1 MGNRE
6 VSPVKMSA
14 AGFNSSSAAA
24 IDGISIEDVSIAAIV
39 PCHNEELAIAAV
51 VRDLREAV
59 PGMVIYVYDNRS
71 TDNTAA
77 VAAAAGAIVRK
88 EDVKG
93 KGNVVRRAFADIE
106 ADVYLLIDG
115 DDTYDA
121 SAAPGMIKTLLG
133 GPYDHIL
140 GVRKQTTDSAYR
152 PGHSTGNK
160 LFNLLVTKVFGTPVS
175 DMLSGYRIFSRR
187 FVKSFPAVS
196 REFEIET
203 ELTVHSMSLRVPQTE
218 VEVDFKDRP
227 EGSESKLNT
236 YRDGFKILSLIFQ
249 LIRHERPL
257 AFHSILAGL
266 VLLVAVILGIPLVI
280 EFSSTGLVPRFPTAF
295 LASSLVIIAVLILVV
310 GFVLDGIT
318 RSRRESARLVYLG
331 YHAPGAGPLVHGHGA
346 LTQRTG
352 DAGSGPDR
360 HTDWVNG
367 LPQQAPGIPVSS
379 HLQQ

>member
-1 MGNRE
+1 
-6 VSPVKMSA
+6 MST
-14 AGFNSSSAAA
+14 G
-24 IDGISIEDVSIAAIV
+24 VSIAAIV
-39 PCHNEELAIAAV
+39 PCHNEEAAV
-51 VRDLREAV
+51 AAVIKDLRAAV
-59 PGMVIYVYDNRS
+59 PGMAIYVYDNRS

-121 SAAPGMIKTLLG
+121 AAAPQMIQALLD

-160 LFNLLVTKVFGTPVS
+160 LFNKLVTTAFGTPVS

-203 ELTVHSMSLRVPQTE
+203 ELTVHTMSLRVPQTE
-218 VEVDFKDRP
+218 IAVGFKDRP

-266 VLLVAVILGIPLVI
+266 VAVIALLLAIPLFV
-280 EFSSTGLVPRFPTAF
+280 EFSRTGLVPRFPTAF
-295 LASSLVIIAVLILVV
+295 LAASLVIIAALILTV

-318 RSRRESARLVYLG
+318 RSRREAARLVYLG
-331 YHAPGAGPLVHGHGA
+331 FAAPPTGTSLPPADTSTVADNVPISPVTSVGKPAAPAAEPQSTLPASPAGASVRP
-346 LTQRTG
+346 
-352 DAGSGPDR
+352 
-360 HTDWVNG
+360 
-367 LPQQAPGIPVSS
+367 
-379 HLQQ
+379 